1 MLLSD
6 AKKQIMQWLQEGVS
20 WRREMAEDRYK
31 VCLGCP
37 HLRKKVDQCAK
48 CGCYMPAK
56 VWLAWAECPE
66 KKWGARK
73 EE

>member
-31 VCLGCP
+31 VCLDCP
-37 HLRKKVDQCAK
+37 NFRKKVDQCAK
-48 CGCYMPAK
+48 SIFCS
-56 VWLAWAECPE
+56 
-66 KKWGARK
+66 
-73 EE
+73 